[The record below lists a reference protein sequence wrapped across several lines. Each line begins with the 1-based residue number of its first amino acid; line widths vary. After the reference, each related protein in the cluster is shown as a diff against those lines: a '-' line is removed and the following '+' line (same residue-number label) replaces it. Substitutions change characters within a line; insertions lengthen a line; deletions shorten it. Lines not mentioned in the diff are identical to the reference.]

1 MTLWKVV
8 LRLMKLKY
16 TSIVLGSKHDFLGV
30 NRRWEYFLCN
40 IKEWIFCFLCLT
52 FPKLNSFFIV
62 NSLFSWSQRTA
73 ACFAWPQI
81 FFDDIHFY
89 WLLHVHSFQ
98 RDLHKY
104 FAICHNLSFY
114 ARNSEKT
121 LLNWGH
127 LGLVFNINIKV
138 LLNIISRYKF
148 TKIEKNQFPFES
160 RLEDFLFLALFS
172 IAHNSNLIEIK

>member
-1 MTLWKVV
+1 MNLSKVV

-40 IKEWIFCFLCLT
+40 MKEWIFCFLCLT

-81 FFDDIHFY
+81 FFDDMHFY

-104 FAICHNLSFY
+104 FAICELKRLLKSIFRWFSRKNLDMEAHVSQK
-114 ARNSEKT
+114 S
-121 LLNWGH
+121 
-127 LGLVFNINIKV
+127 
-138 LLNIISRYKF
+138 
-148 TKIEKNQFPFES
+148 NQGCFVT
-160 RLEDFLFLALFS
+160 
-172 IAHNSNLIEIK
+172 